1 MLVYD
6 ICMVF
11 FICYVVLT
19 RKLFICLIIYYMFV
33 FCLFLFKNNFVHIL
47 YKTHTCTHTHELNP
61 SCTCS
66 LFKLQTLL
74 GRTCKFP
81 RWQNP

>member
-33 FCLFLFKNNFVHIL
+33 LK
-47 YKTHTCTHTHELNP
+47 HTHELNP
-61 SCTCS
+61 SCNCS

-74 GRTCKFP
+74 GRKCQFP